1 MLAQSCPYN
10 WPKGGP
16 KLFANWLGPVLKL
29 FLDVTE

>member
-1 MLAQSCPYN
+1 MLAQSCPCN

-16 KLFANWLGPVLKL
+16 KLFVDWLGPVLKL